1 MTTAAAATT
10 TEALLRRYRMN
21 PTPPEIWYG
30 LQPEPYLPAVNV
42 SGSGDLG
49 KFGARSL
56 PADRGGEGH
65 RSSGVPV
72 VVAHPALH
80 VVGIFVPALRDEVE
94 PLVCRVEHVDAARVR
109 RVRVEDSAGLVLV
122 EDARSLAV

>member
-1 MTTAAAATT
+1 MK
-10 TEALLRRYRMN
+10 

-94 PLVCRVEHVDAARVR
+94 PLVCRVEHVDAARTSSTCGRSR
-109 RVRVEDSAGLVLV
+109 RSRPCRR
-122 EDARSLAV
+122 RSLPRGLTRRAPS